1 LRNLADGNARNVTIN
16 KELRGLYIDMG
27 TNKKYWKGF
36 EELEKTPEFLEKA
49 QSEFPQE
56 LSVDEFLSDEKLGES
71 STGRRDFLKFLGFSV
86 AAATLA
92 ACEAPVI
99 KAVPYVVKPEDVTP
113 GVANWYASTYYDGAS
128 YANILVKSREGRP
141 IHIKGNRDWGFTNGA
156 VNPQIAASVLG
167 LYNSDRLTAP
177 QSKDG
182 TQMSWSDADAA
193 VAQALNKAGNKKIVL
208 ISGTEIS
215 PSTNNAI
222 VGFKAKYGGVEIPS
236 MDAAAQVEG
245 QDAPVMPE
253 TPEGNVIHVQYDA
266 VSYNGMRE
274 ANLESF
280 GQRAIP
286 DYDFS
291 KAEVIVSVAC
301 DFLNSWV
308 LPTQFV
314 GQYAAGRNP
323 DGEWMSQHFQF
334 ESNMSQTGS
343 NADYRGLIKPSQ
355 QGAALAYIHKG
366 VGAGSVSGVDT
377 ATLEKDTVAKLD
389 LAVEALKAAKGKSLV
404 VAGSNRKSAQ
414 VIANSINAHLN
425 NYSATINMNNPI
437 MLFASEDEK
446 MANAIKEMNG
456 GKVAAVIMWN
466 TNPVYSLANGEEF
479 RTALANVGTSVS
491 MSQYADETAVNCDYI
506 CPESHAL
513 ESWGDYTPKLRT
525 YSLAQPTIRPLH
537 DTRPAGE
544 SFLVWSGEASHSGKD
559 STTWHNYVKGL
570 WEQYGFQMQT
580 EHLTFNSYWN
590 AMVHQS
596 CGTSE
601 GEPTASAQSFSG
613 NLSVA
618 GKDQGSITAGKWEVA
633 LYQKAGIG
641 NGSNANNPWLQEMPD
656 TVTKVTW
663 DNYVTMSYADLEAMD
678 GQTGLGQETPSTV
691 VTVVVG
697 DKTLELPA
705 YPQAGQAPGTIGI
718 ALGYGRGAGA
728 EKIGKAAYQQSGMYG
743 EASTDTI
750 GANAYVL
757 VDGGDFDAYNAT
769 VSKTDKTYNLAC
781 TQTHS
786 TVMAR
791 NSIVKETT
799 LDTYLTEEPAAYNHQ
814 HVLHTG
820 WNHDEKPISEF
831 DLYEA
836 HPVEHVGHR
845 WGMTID
851 LSSCIG
857 CGSCLIAC
865 QSENNVPV
873 VGKDEV
879 RRGREMHWLRIDRYY
894 ASEIE
899 LTVGTRDEDEFAEEG
914 FAGLK
919 KPAHNPKVVH
929 QPMMC
934 HHCNHAPC
942 ETVCPVAATTH
953 SNEGLNQ
960 MTYNRCIG
968 TRYCGNN
975 CPYKVRRFNW
985 FNYPSYRKFVEVNP
999 AQDDLGRMVLNP
1011 DVVVRTRGVME
1022 KCSMCV
1028 QRIQEGKLVAKKDD
1042 RMVVDGDVVTACSD
1056 GCPTNAITIGDWN
1069 DEGSAVRKSSA
1080 DKRAYQALEEIGVKP
1095 NIWYKVKVR
1104 NEVNAGL
1111 AEFQEEEAKH
1121 AALHQSHDDHG
1132 DEEGGDHEG
1141 DGHDDDHGGN

>member
-1 LRNLADGNARNVTIN
+1 
-16 KELRGLYIDMG
+16 MG

-36 EELEKTPEFLEKA
+36 EELQQTPEFLEKA

-56 LSVDEFLSDEKLGES
+56 LSVDEFLADDKVSEA

-113 GVANWYASTYYDGAS
+113 GVANWYASTFYDGAN
-128 YANILVKSREGRP
+128 YASILVKSREGRP
-141 IHIKGNRDWGFTNGA
+141 IHIKGNKDWGFTNGA

-167 LYNSDRLTAP
+167 LYNSARLDSP
-177 QSKDG
+177 QTKDG
-182 TQMSWSDADAA
+182 TQVSWADADTAIA
-193 VAQALNKAGNKKIVL
+193 SALEKAGKKKIVL

-215 PSTNNAI
+215 PSTKNAI
-222 VGFKAKYGGVEIPS
+222 DGFKAKYGGVDMPS
-236 MDAAAQVEG
+236 MEMPAVEDAVVVEG
-245 QDAPVMPE
+245 EDVPTDAPAMPE
-253 TPEGNVIHVQYDA
+253 MPEGNVIHVQYDA
-266 VSYNGMRE
+266 VSYNGIRE

-291 KAEVIVSVAC
+291 QAKVIVAVSC

-314 GQYAAGRNP
+314 GQYAQRRNP

-334 ESNMSQTGS
+334 ETNMSQTGS

-366 VGAGSVSGVDT
+366 VGAGAVSGVDT
-377 ATLEKDTVAKLD
+377 ASLDADTIEKLD
-389 LAVEALKAAKGKSLV
+389 LAIEALKAAKGKSLV

-425 NYSATINMNNPI
+425 NYSGPINMNNPI
-437 MLFASEDEK
+437 MLHASQDEK

-466 TNPVYSLANGEEF
+466 TNPVYTLSNGEEF

-491 MSQYADETAVNCDYI
+491 MSQYADETAANCDYI

-513 ESWGDYTPKLRT
+513 EAWNDYAPKMRT
-525 YSLAQPTIRPLH
+525 YSLAQPTIRPLG
-537 DTRPAGE
+537 DTRPVGE
-544 SFLVWSGEASHSGKD
+544 SFLVWSGEAVHTGKD

-570 WEQYGFQMQT
+570 WEQWGFPAQT
-580 EHLTFNSYWN
+580 KHATFNTYWN

-596 CGTSE
+596 CDSGE
-601 GEPTASAQSFSG
+601 GEPTASSQSFNGNVSG
-613 NLSVA
+613 A
-618 GKDQGSITAGKWEVA
+618 GKDLGSIAGGDFEVA

-641 NGSNANNPWLQEMPD
+641 NGTHANNPWLQEMPD

-663 DNYVTMSYADLEAMD
+663 DNYATMAYADIEAM
-678 GQTGLGQETPSTV
+678 GGETGLGQETPSTE
-691 VTVVVG
+691 VTVTVG
-697 DKTLELPA
+697 DKTLTLPA

-718 ALGYGRGAGA
+718 AVGYGRGAGA
-728 EKIGKAAYQQSGMYG
+728 ENIGKGAYQQSGMYG
-743 EASTDTI
+743 EASTTPI
-750 GANAYVL
+750 GQNAYVL
-757 VDGGDFDAYNAT
+757 VDNGDFDAYSAS
-769 VSKTDKTYNLAC
+769 VSNTGNTYNLAC

-799 LDTYLTEEPAAYNHQ
+799 LDTYNTAEPAAYNHK
-814 HVLHTG
+814 HVLHSG
-820 WNHDEKPISEF
+820 WNHDEKPVSEF
-831 DLYEA
+831 DLWEG

-857 CGSCLIAC
+857 CGSCLVAC

-873 VGKDEV
+873 VGKDEI

-894 ASEIE
+894 SSDVEVA
-899 LTVGTRDEDEFAEEG
+899 VGTRDPEEFATEG
-914 FAGLK
+914 FSGLK
-919 KPAHNPKVVH
+919 KPSHNPKVVH
-929 QPMMC
+929 MPMMC

-985 FNYPSYRKFVEVNP
+985 FNYPSYRKFTEVNP

-1028 QRIQEGKLVAKKDD
+1028 QRVQSGKLVAKKED
-1042 RMVVDGDVVTACSD
+1042 RMVKDGDVVTACAD
-1056 GCPTNAITIGDWN
+1056 VCPTNAITVGDWN
-1069 DEGSAVRKSSA
+1069 DETSAIRKSSE
-1080 DKRAYQALEEIGVKP
+1080 DKRSYQALEEIGVKP

-1104 NEVNAGL
+1104 NEVNADL
-1111 AEFQEEEAKH
+1111 AELQAEQAAHSASHGGDHGDEHGEEGHEEGGH
-1121 AALHQSHDDHG
+1121 DDAAHDDHG
-1132 DEEGGDHEG
+1132 
-1141 DGHDDDHGGN
+1141 GH